1 MGGAAGPASAVT
13 AGSVAVAAGGTGA
26 GFRAPDPF
34 TGPAAGGGV
43 ATGGRGARGPGG
55 DGDRT
60 GGRGTTIAGGRGPAG
75 VRAGAGRPA
84 RVEGWFERDGDS
96 RATRSRGG
104 GLSGASGSRGDGL
117 SGAGGSRSACLRPA
131 GGGS

>member
-1 MGGAAGPASAVT
+1 
-13 AGSVAVAAGGTGA
+13 SVAVAAGGTGA

-60 GGRGTTIAGGRGPAG
+60 GGRGTTIAGGRGPAIAGGRGPAG

-84 RVEGWFERDGDS
+84 RVEGWFERDGDA

-117 SGAGGSRSACLRPA
+117 SGAGGGRAAWLRPA
-131 GGGS
+131 GGGA